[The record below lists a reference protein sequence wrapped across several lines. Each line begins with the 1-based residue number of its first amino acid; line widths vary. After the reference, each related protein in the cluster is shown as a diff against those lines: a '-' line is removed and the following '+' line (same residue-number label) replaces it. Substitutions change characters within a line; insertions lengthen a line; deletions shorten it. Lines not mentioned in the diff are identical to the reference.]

1 MSQPK
6 LLSSLCDGVLTLTL
20 NRPEK
25 LNAIDNEMA
34 RALLAALDG
43 AAADNAVR
51 TVRIRG
57 NGRAFCAG
65 RDVSAAPTE
74 EDLVLVQ
81 AVAKAIVRNPK
92 PVLAEVHGW
101 TVGAGF
107 EWMLDA
113 DVVMAAASARF
124 KLPEASL
131 GVFVTGGLCA
141 TLPAAVGIHHAKA
154 LALLGEEFSARQAMD
169 WGLIWRVV
177 DDTELAAASQAA
189 AQRLASLRPEV
200 AAQFKRVFNLIGLG
214 NFDRAVDEESAVQR
228 LLSRDAEAHD
238 KKRGE

>member
-1 MSQPK
+1 MFQPK

-65 RDVSAAPTE
+65 RDVSAAPIE

-81 AVAKAIVRNPK
+81 AVAKTIVRNPK

-113 DVVMAAASARF
+113 DVVIAAASARF

-141 TLPAAVGIHHAKA
+141 TLPAAVGIQRAKA

-169 WGLIWRVV
+169 WGLIWKVV

-189 AQRLASLRPEV
+189 ALRLAALRPEV

-228 LLSRDAEAHD
+228 LLSRDADARSGDQHD
-238 KKRGE
+238 